1 MKFSQSVLVT
11 LLFFISVSFA
21 HAESA
26 AYELAQRY
34 GCMACHS
41 AKEELIGPSFK
52 AIADKYRSDADA
64 KNKLIAKLKAGG
76 SGVWGVKVQPAYRD
90 EIKNQQHYGVLI
102 DWVLSQH

>member
-11 LLFFISVSFA
+11 LSFFVSVGFA
-21 HAESA
+21 HAESPDD
-26 AYELAQRY
+26 LAQRY

-52 AIADKYRSDADA
+52 AIADKYRSDPGS
-64 KNKLIAKLKAGG
+64 KSKLIAKLKAGG

-90 EIKNQQHYGVLI
+90 EIKNQQHYNVLI
-102 DWVLSQH
+102 DWVLSH